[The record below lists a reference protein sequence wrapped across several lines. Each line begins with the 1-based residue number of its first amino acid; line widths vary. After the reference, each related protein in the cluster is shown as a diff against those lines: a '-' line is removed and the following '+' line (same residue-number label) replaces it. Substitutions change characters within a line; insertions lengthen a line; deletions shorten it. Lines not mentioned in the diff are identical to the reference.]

1 MSQPPVMIV
10 EDDTDLREAICVTLD
25 LHQIHYRA
33 FGDAETALM
42 AISDEEFSLVVS
54 DFKLPGMDGL
64 MLLRSIRKKVPQLPV
79 VIMTAFAEAKLAVEA
94 LQTGARDFLI
104 KPFQPEHLVGVIA
117 RYQPIALAASNG
129 SGQSIIAKST
139 QTLSVLS
146 RCQRVAATNAT
157 VLLTGESG
165 VGKDVFARQIH
176 LQSPRANK
184 PYVAINCAA
193 IPETLL
199 ESTLFGYERG
209 AFTGANKTQEGKFE
223 AANGGTLFLDEIGD
237 LPIELQAKLLRVI
250 QDRMVE
256 RLGSNK
262 SLEVDVRIVAATNR
276 DLASQVASG
285 KFREDLYYRLAVFP
299 IAIPPLRERMDD
311 VVPLAELFLERYGQ
325 TMGRVGLTLSE
336 AAKSAMASHTWP
348 GNVRELEN
356 AVQRALLMA
365 DGTTV
370 EPEHLELRS
379 SGGSAG
385 SALAGAFAERES
397 AASSAGDSTQSVGVG
412 VGVIAGLGGDGS
424 GVRAGVAA
432 GVGAGA
438 AGGTGMASGAGLAP
452 RPAGAEFASSTPI
465 EMASLEV
472 VEREHIL
479 RVLKSTGGNRKK
491 AIDILGIS
499 ERALRYKLKDYR
511 EQGFYSDKD

>member
-42 AISDEEFSLVVS
+42 AISDEEFSLVIS

-285 KFREDLYYRLAVFP
+285 KFREDLYYRLP
-299 IAIPPLRERMDD
+299 YSPSQYH
-311 VVPLAELFLERYGQ
+311 RYVNGW
-325 TMGRVGLTLSE
+325 TM
-336 AAKSAMASHTWP
+336 
-348 GNVRELEN
+348 
-356 AVQRALLMA
+356 
-365 DGTTV
+365 
-370 EPEHLELRS
+370 
-379 SGGSAG
+379 
-385 SALAGAFAERES
+385 
-397 AASSAGDSTQSVGVG
+397 
-412 VGVIAGLGGDGS
+412 
-424 GVRAGVAA
+424 
-432 GVGAGA
+432 
-438 AGGTGMASGAGLAP
+438 
-452 RPAGAEFASSTPI
+452 
-465 EMASLEV
+465 
-472 VEREHIL
+472 
-479 RVLKSTGGNRKK
+479 
-491 AIDILGIS
+491 
-499 ERALRYKLKDYR
+499 
-511 EQGFYSDKD
+511 